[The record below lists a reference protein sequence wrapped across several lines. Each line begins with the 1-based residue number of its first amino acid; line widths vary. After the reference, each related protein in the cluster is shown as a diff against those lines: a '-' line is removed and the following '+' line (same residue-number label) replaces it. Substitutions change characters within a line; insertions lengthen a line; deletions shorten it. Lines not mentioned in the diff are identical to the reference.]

1 MNQSYL
7 WYVQRDLLAVKVRR
21 TLLLRTCSKKSIV
34 DNELTQNAYS
44 TFDYSAVDIASA
56 TWFALKNT
64 MAEGKRN
71 LPAFAIGQPL
81 RGPPGQVPPRP
92 GAFAGGFQSMIDP
105 RAAAGMLSAI

>member
-1 MNQSYL
+1 
-7 WYVQRDLLAVKVRR
+7 
-21 TLLLRTCSKKSIV
+21 
-34 DNELTQNAYS
+34 
-44 TFDYSAVDIASA
+44 
-56 TWFALKNT
+56 

-105 RAAAGMLSAI
+105 RAAAGMLSAIYRQMYMYLQIFKKDTIFILHIQGLLF